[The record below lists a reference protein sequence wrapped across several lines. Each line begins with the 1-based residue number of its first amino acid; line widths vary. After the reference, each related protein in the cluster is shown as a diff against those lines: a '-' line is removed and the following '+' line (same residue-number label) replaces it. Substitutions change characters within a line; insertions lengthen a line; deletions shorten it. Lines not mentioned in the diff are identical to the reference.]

1 MFLKISNQFKSPN
14 FDNRRKNI
22 KIKYIII
29 HYTET
34 KDLND
39 ALEILC
45 NPDKKVSS
53 HFVIDL
59 DGGIFRLVDENKKAW
74 HAGVSFWKKD
84 KHLNDVSLG
93 IEIVNDGGKKFTAIQ
108 IRSLVSLLQKLVKD
122 FSVNNHNIL
131 GHSDVAPE
139 RKIDPGIFFPWEK
152 LRLHDFG
159 LPLFN
164 CTDSK
169 RINLSDDRLI
179 VFLTN
184 LKIIGFSQVNL
195 KKLDYET
202 NKLIIDSFHRHF
214 LKEMVGK
221 IPSEKSLK
229 ISNLLVSIL

>member
-1 MFLKISNQFKSPN
+1 MFLRISNQYKSPN

-34 KDLND
+34 KDLTD
-39 ALEILC
+39 ALKILC
-45 NPDKKVSS
+45 NPNKKVSS

-59 DGGIFRLVDENKKAW
+59 DGAIFRIVDENKRAW

-84 KHLNDVSLG
+84 KYLNDVSLG
-93 IEIVNDGGKKFTAIQ
+93 IEIVNDGKKKFTAFQ
-108 IRSLVSLLQKLVKD
+108 IKNLVLLLQKLIKD
-122 FSVNNHNIL
+122 YGLSNQNIL

-139 RKIDPGIFFPWEK
+139 RKIDPGILFPWEK
-152 LRLHDFG
+152 LRLYGFG
-159 LPLFN
+159 LPLFDCN
-164 CTDSK
+164 DSK

-179 VFLTN
+179 IFLQN
-184 LKIIGFSQVNL
+184 LKMIGFSQVNE
-195 KKLDYET
+195 KKLDSET

-214 LKEMVGK
+214 LKGMVGK
-221 IPSEKSLK
+221 IPSEHSLK

>member
-1 MFLKISNQFKSPN
+1 MFLKISNQYKSPN

-45 NPDKKVSS
+45 NPNKKVSS

-59 DGGIFRLVDENKKAW
+59 DGKIFRLVDENKNAW

-84 KHLNDVSLG
+84 KYLNDISLG
-93 IEIVNDGGKKFTAIQ
+93 IEIVNDGKKKFTAIQ
-108 IRSLVSLLQKLVKD
+108 IKNLVLLLQKLVKD
-122 FSVNNHNIL
+122 FGVNNQNIL
-131 GHSDVAPE
+131 GHSDVAPK

-152 LRLHDFG
+152 LRLYDFG
-159 LPLFN
+159 LPLFDCKN
-164 CTDSK
+164 SK
-169 RINLSDDRLI
+169 RMNLSHDRLI
-179 VFLTN
+179 IFLKN
-184 LKIIGFSQVNL
+184 LKIIGFSQVNE
-195 KKLDYET
+195 KKLDSET
-202 NKLIIDSFHRHF
+202 NKLVIDSFHRHF

-221 IPSEKSLK
+221 TPSENSLK
-229 ISNLLVSIL
+229 ISNLLASIL